1 MMITMMED
9 NSLGYLKL
17 MLQSSRSIVDKNK
30 TPLSSFLNM
39 ESILPVICFKMT
51 NSADNVVFVILNLR
65 FHSKDLPL
73 HMQEVMS
80 ISNS

>member
-1 MMITMMED
+1 
-9 NSLGYLKL
+9 
-17 MLQSSRSIVDKNK
+17 
-30 TPLSSFLNM
+30 M